1 MNNMRSELQLI
12 QQWIQPGSSVLDLG
26 CGDGTLLAHL
36 VKTLGVQGYGLEINQ
51 DQIVECLRKNVNVIE
66 QDLDEGLANIGTA
79 SFDVVVMT
87 QALQAVTY
95 PERVLDHML
104 RIGKECIITFP
115 NFGHWR
121 NRIYL
126 AVRGKMPISR
136 SMPYPWYD
144 TPNIH
149 LCSFK
154 DFETFCRS
162 KSIRIL
168 NRTVVDMGY
177 HDGATM
183 RMMPN
188 LFGETAIYHIT
199 R

>member
-1 MNNMRSELQLI
+1 MRSELQLI
-12 QQWIQPGSSVLDLG
+12 QQWIKPGASVLDLG

-36 VKTLGVQGYGLEINQ
+36 KAELGVLGYGLEINQ
-51 DQIVECLRKNVNVIE
+51 DQIAQCLRKNVNVIE
-66 QDLDEGLANIGTA
+66 QDLDEGLANIGSD

-87 QALQAVTY
+87 QALQAVTF
-95 PERVLDHML
+95 PEKVLDHML

-121 NRIYL
+121 NRLYIT
-126 AVRGKMPISR
+126 VQGKMPISR
-136 SMPYPWYD
+136 AMPYTWYD

-149 LCSFK
+149 LCTFK
-154 DFETFCRS
+154 DFEAFCRS

-168 NRTVVDMGY
+168 HRTVVDLDY
-177 HDGATM
+177 QDGTAM
-183 RMMPN
+183 KLMPN
-188 LFGETAIYHIT
+188 MFGETAIYHIA